1 MADKYTLHIY
11 PKAIQDID
19 GILDYIANQL
29 HNPTAAIKLI
39 DDFESA
45 LETVCAMPLCCPLAN
60 NEYVKE
66 KNLRKLI
73 VNNYIV
79 FYRAKAE
86 TEQIEVLRVL
96 YGMMNFKDIL

>member
-1 MADKYTLHIY
+1 MADKYALHIY

-45 LETVCAMPLCCPLAN
+45 LETVCTMPLCCPLAN

-66 KNLRKLI
+66 KNLRKLSSI
-73 VNNYIV
+73 ITSCFIGQRQKQNRLKFSV
-79 FYRAKAE
+79 FFTA
-86 TEQIEVLRVL
+86 
-96 YGMMNFKDIL
+96 